1 MKRKQISVLYL
12 LAALAMGVTGCGREK
27 VVDYTGIDSEAEPVQ
42 GTQKEGSYGETADDF
57 AQLRDTEAWEEVVTG
72 TIAGERVEEKLHVA
86 VRGPETK
93 YAVVMEGQLLEFSPE
108 TKKRMA
114 NAVLTDAEIYYNDME
129 KLSKKSLQSMEER
142 YLAFVRELYGEQGEY
157 EEGSMQYQMI
167 QESIDSYEEK
177 IEECKS
183 LMKTAPEN
191 PVPVEDFS
199 ADNYTAA
206 SHGIRYDMSF
216 ITSEDSDPVEGYFYR
231 ANRFSMN
238 MSDNKSVGVA
248 ERLKEY
254 AFLTREAGSVEEDNT
269 CRLTKEEAVSQAEH
283 ILLEMGL
290 SELKVTAVAPLVW
303 YGCDETGTKLDS
315 QVYGY
320 SMQVAVAGADGARL
334 YDSGNSYMFQYL
346 AEGEMEI
353 ADEGILSMEIDN
365 PVIFTKLT
373 DKVKL
378 LSLEH
383 IKEAVRTELTENME
397 AYAEGGEV
405 NWYYGTL
412 ELGYLWL
419 KEPGNEEHKGSL
431 LPVWSLKQ
439 NSQNPASYVY
449 VNAIDGSIIPW
460 ENLIL

>member
-12 LAALAMGVTGCGREK
+12 VAALAVGITGCGREK

-42 GTQKEGSYGETADDF
+42 GTQKDGAYEEAADDF
-57 AQLRDTEAWEEVVTG
+57 AQLRDAEAWEEVVTG
-72 TIAGERVEEKLHVA
+72 TIAGERAEEKLHVA
-86 VRGPETK
+86 VKAPETK

-108 TKKRMA
+108 TKERMA
-114 NAVLTDAEIYYNDME
+114 NAVLTDAEIYYNDLE
-129 KLSKKSLQSMEER
+129 KLSKKTLQNMEEH
-142 YLAFVRELYGEQGEY
+142 YLAVVRELYGEQGEH
-157 EEGSMQYQMI
+157 EEGSWEYQLI
-167 QESIDSYEEK
+167 QESIDSYEEE
-177 IEECKS
+177 IEECKR

-206 SHGIRYDMSF
+206 SHGISYDMSF
-216 ITSEDSDPVEGYFYR
+216 ITVEDSDPVESYFYR
-231 ANRFSMN
+231 ANRFSLSMG
-238 MSDNKSVGVA
+238 DDRSVGP
-248 ERLKEY
+248 EKLKDY
-254 AFLTREAGSVEEDNT
+254 AFLVRDAGNGEEDNT
-269 CRLTKEEAVSQAEH
+269 CRLTREEAVSQAER
-283 ILLEMGL
+283 ILTEMGL
-290 SELKVTAVAPLVW
+290 AELKVTGVAPLVW

-320 SMQVAVAGADGARL
+320 SMQIAVAGPDGARL
-334 YDSGNSYMFQYL
+334 YDSSNSYMFQYL

-378 LSLEH
+378 LSLEN
-383 IKEAVRTELTENME
+383 IKEAVRTELAENMD